1 MFDSKFFKIIFNK
14 KNYVNEKL
22 KDKSDNIFAINRE
35 FFDMY
40 TVRRQVSATDVI
52 SRVKVL
58 GNDKIVNFLA
68 ILYNKTK
75 LFNKFVLKNEQKT
88 TLGQLKKFFNS
99 SIIKLRHCGTDIRFI
114 KNARSSNYKCPS

>member
-14 KNYVNEKL
+14 KGYVNEKL
-22 KDKSDNIFAINRE
+22 KDKSDNIFANNRE

-40 TVRRQVSATDVI
+40 TGRRQVSATGVI

-58 GNDKIVNFLA
+58 KCGEIVNFLA
-68 ILYNKTK
+68 ILYNKSK

-99 SIIKLRHCGTDIRFI
+99 SIIKLRHCGTDIRFV

>member
-14 KNYVNEKL
+14 KDYVNEKL

-40 TVRRQVSATDVI
+40 TVRRQVSATDEI
-52 SRVKVL
+52 SSVKVL
-58 GNDKIVNFLA
+58 KSGEIVNFLA

-75 LFNKFVLKNEQKT
+75 LFNKFVLENEQKT

-99 SIIKLRHCGTDIRFI
+99 SIIKLRHCGTVIRFV